1 MDPLPK
7 TVRYALAVAAS
18 AVMMLSGSVGAA
30 VAALPEAL
38 PVATITPSGGPA
50 VGVGMPVTVTF
61 SRPVADRGRAER
73 TIEFSSPKMTKAPAG
88 TFSWPADNKM
98 QFTPSTYWPAHSS
111 IMVSVGGVKQSFE
124 TATATLGVASISG
137 HTFTVSIDGQV
148 VKTMPASMGK
158 PKHPTPV
165 GSFTAMSKENP
176 VVMDSRT
183 IGIPLNDPEGYK
195 LTVYYAVRVTSGG
208 VYVHAAPWSVAQ
220 QGSSNVS
227 HGCINLSTDNA
238 QWYYNQVNIGDPIV
252 INS

>member
-1 MDPLPK
+1 MVSLSK
-7 TVRYALAVAAS
+7 AVRYVQIFAGLAAL
-18 AVMMLSGSVGAA
+18 MLGGPVGAA
-30 VAALPEAL
+30 VAASPQAIAVEK
-38 PVATITPSGGPA
+38 ITPSVGHP

-61 SRPVADRGRAER
+61 AQSVRDHDYAEHA
-73 TIEFSSPKMTKAPAG
+73 IAFSSSTDMAPKG
-88 TFSWPADNKM
+88 TFSWLDDRTM
-98 QFTPSTYWPAHSS
+98 QFTPTTYWPAHST
-111 IMVSVGGVKQSFE
+111 IKVSVGPATQTFE
-124 TATATLGVASISG
+124 TGSATLGVASISA

-148 VKTMPASMGK
+148 IKTMPASMGK
-158 PKHPTPV
+158 PKHATPI

-220 QGSSNVS
+220 QGYSNVS
-227 HGCINLSTDNA
+227 HGCVNLSTDNA

-252 INS
+252 VKA

>member
-30 VAALPEAL
+30 VAALPESL
-38 PVATITPSGGPA
+38 PVATISPSGGPA

-98 QFTPSTYWPAHSS
+98 QFTPSTYWPTHSS

-238 QWYYNQVNIGDPIV
+238 QWYYNQVNIGDPII

>member
-30 VAALPEAL
+30 VAALPESL
-38 PVATITPSGGPA
+38 PVATISPSGGPA

>member
-18 AVMMLSGSVGAA
+18 AVMMLSGPVGAA
-30 VAALPEAL
+30 VAALPESPL
-38 PVATITPSGGPA
+38 VATITPSSGDV

-61 SRPVADRGRAER
+61 GQPVADRGRAER

-88 TFSWPADNKM
+88 TFAWLADNKV
-98 QFTPSTYWPAHSS
+98 QFTPSTYWPAHST
-111 IMVSVGGVKQSFE
+111 ITVSVGGAKQSFG
-124 TATATLGVASISG
+124 TGAATLGVASISG

-165 GSFTAMSKENP
+165 GSFTAMSKESP

-220 QGSSNVS
+220 QGNSNVS

-238 QWYYNQVNIGDPIV
+238 SWYYNQVNIGDPIV
-252 INS
+252 VNA

>member
-30 VAALPEAL
+30 VAALPEPL
-38 PVATITPSGGPA
+38 PVAAITPSGGPA

-61 SRPVADRGRAER
+61 SRPIADRGRAER

-88 TFSWPADNKM
+88 TFAWLADNKM

-165 GSFTAMSKENP
+165 GSFTAMGKENP

-220 QGSSNVS
+220 QGNSNVS

>member
-1 MDPLPK
+1 
-7 TVRYALAVAAS
+7 
-18 AVMMLSGSVGAA
+18 MMLTGQVGSAM
-30 VAALPEAL
+30 AALPE
-38 PVATITPSGGPA
+38 PMVVAKISPSTGQA

-61 SRPVADRGRAER
+61 ANPVVNRASAEHA
-73 TIEFSSPKMTKAPAG
+73 IAFSSSKAPEG
-88 TFSWPADNKM
+88 KFSWLDDNTM

-111 IMVSVGGVKQSFE
+111 IMVSIGGAKQTFQ
-124 TATATLGVASISG
+124 TGAATLGVASISG

-158 PKHPTPV
+158 PKHPTPI
-165 GSFTAMSKENP
+165 GSFTALEKQNP

-195 LTVYYAVRVTSGG
+195 LTVYWATRVTWGG

-238 QWYYNQVNIGDPIV
+238 QWYYNQVSVGDPIIV
-252 INS
+252 NA

>member
-18 AVMMLSGSVGAA
+18 AVMMLSGSAGAA
-30 VAALPEAL
+30 VAALPEPL
-38 PVATITPSGGPA
+38 PVAAITPSGGPA

-88 TFSWPADNKM
+88 TFAWLADNKM

-165 GSFTAMSKENP
+165 GSFTAMGKENP

-220 QGSSNVS
+220 QGNSNVS

>member
-1 MDPLPK
+1 
-7 TVRYALAVAAS
+7 
-18 AVMMLSGSVGAA
+18 MMLSGSVGAA
-30 VAALPEAL
+30 VAALPESL
-38 PVATITPSGGPA
+38 PVATISPSGGPA

-238 QWYYNQVNIGDPIV
+238 QWYYNQVNIGDPII

>member
-7 TVRYALAVAAS
+7 TVHYALAVAAS

-38 PVATITPSGGPA
+38 PVAAITPSGGPA

-73 TIEFSSPKMTKAPAG
+73 TIEFSSPKMTTAPAG

-111 IMVSVGGVKQSFE
+111 ITVSVGGFKQSFE

-176 VVMDSRT
+176 VIMDSRT

-238 QWYYNQVNIGDPIV
+238 QWYYNQVNLGDPIV

>member
-30 VAALPEAL
+30 VAALPESL
-38 PVATITPSGGPA
+38 PVATITPGSGHA

-73 TIEFSSPKMTKAPAG
+73 TIEFSSPKMTTAPAG
-88 TFSWPADNKM
+88 TFSWLADNKV
-98 QFTPSTYWPAHSS
+98 QFTPTTYWPAHSS

-165 GSFTAMSKENP
+165 GSFTAMAKENP

-220 QGSSNVS
+220 QGNSNVS

-238 QWYYNQVNIGDPIV
+238 SWYYNQVNIGDPII

>member
-30 VAALPEAL
+30 VAALPESL
-38 PVATITPSGGPA
+38 PVATISPSGGPA

-88 TFSWPADNKM
+88 TFSWPAHNKM

-238 QWYYNQVNIGDPIV
+238 QWYYNQVNIGDPII

>member
-7 TVRYALAVAAS
+7 TVRNALAVAAS

-38 PVATITPSGGPA
+38 PVVTITPSGGPA

-88 TFSWPADNKM
+88 TFAWLADNKM

-111 IMVSVGGVKQSFE
+111 ITVSVGGVKQSFE

-220 QGSSNVS
+220 QGNSNVS